1 MERTGLIREI
11 VDSVEN
17 IYEGRTWLHTVGLE
31 PNGRVSFEKGITKA
45 MTSFQATQAQATAEL
60 QLLILA
66 EQTFI
71 MQELQFCDS
80 DDTNAQSSL
89 EQAASS
95 FDDALRVLE
104 VVEDSVLYEAVEKSY
119 PTHRKYRY
127 KSLPKDAFHI
137 ACIAHRTRIGNILR
151 APGINMAEKALL
163 TQRSANMKAAQDV
176 YLEKQKTALGQ

>member
-1 MERTGLIREI
+1 MDRTGLLRN
-11 VDSVEN
+11 VYDSVFN
-17 IYEGRTWLHTVGLE
+17 IDQGRKWLDTDGLE
-31 PNGRVSFEKGITKA
+31 ANGRVSYQGGLAIA
-45 MTSFQATQAQATAEL
+45 MESFQAAQAYAVNDL

-80 DDTNAQSSL
+80 ADTDAQSSL
-89 EQAASS
+89 EQANRS
-95 FDDALRVLE
+95 FDDALRSLE
-104 VVEDSVLYEAVEKSY
+104 VVSDSLLYEGAEKTY

-127 KSLPKDAFHI
+127 KSMPKDAFHI

-163 TQRSANMKAAQDV
+163 SQRAANMKAAQDV
-176 YLEKQKTALGQ
+176 YLEKQKKALGQ

>member
-1 MERTGLIREI
+1 MDRIGLIRE
-11 VDSVEN
+11 VYDSVER
-17 IYEGRTWLHTVGLE
+17 IYYGREWLDTDGLE
-31 PNGRVSFEKGITKA
+31 AKGRLAYRRGISIA
-45 MTSFQATQAQATAEL
+45 MNSFQMAQSNALSDL
-60 QLLILA
+60 QLVILA

-71 MQELQFCDS
+71 LQELQFCDS

-127 KSLPKDAFHI
+127 KSMPKDAFHI

-163 TQRSANMKAAQDV
+163 TQRSANMKTAQDV
-176 YLEKQKTALGQ
+176 YLEKQKTALG